1 MPFFWGDGFDC
12 YALPADALLGYWDSG
27 ALNFILGSGRFSG
40 SRGAINS
47 STGVW
52 LVKSS
57 GSNDATHHIVCAFQ
71 QTAAIS
77 GTTLGLYFQLTDGTT
92 NQCCIVFR
100 SDGAILL
107 TSATP
112 TGTVLAT
119 YTGAVTAANTWYAFE
134 FEVVIN
140 NTAGSF
146 AVRKNGNTSNDFSA
160 ASLNTRPGTNSYA
173 NKLTIGVQSA
183 ISSQAIDDLLWRSD
197 AASVPWVGDIR
208 CYTRRPASDA
218 AVQWTPSGSMAL
230 VTPVP
235 PATTAASSAGIGR
248 YYAFTASYTGT
259 IGSVIITSTSA
270 SAANLKAAIYTY
282 AAGVPTTVLGTS
294 NVVTNPAAGTITF
307 IFPSPVSVVQGTQYF
322 FAWNCDATTGT
333 LRNNA
338 SPPGGTGPFLSN
350 TQSYATFPATNPTS
364 LSNASPLSFTVNIT
378 PASGANAPM
387 VSDDMQDAT
396 ASYVYSANVNDTDQY
411 TLTGTASVPTTV
423 VGVTTRG
430 LFQKSDAGTR
440 NAVVQ
445 LKSGGT
451 TVESANTAL
460 NTTWGW
466 IARTDLTDPATGA
479 AWTPGGVSTAQVGAR
494 VAA

>member
-1 MPFFWGDGFDC
+1 MSFFWGDGYDC
-12 YALPADALLGYWDSG
+12 YAAAADALLGYWDSG
-27 ALNFILGSGRFSG
+27 TTGFTLGTGRFTG
-40 SRGAINS
+40 SRSIVHSATGA
-47 STGVW
+47 W

-57 GSNDATHHIVCAFQ
+57 GSNDATHHIVCAYQ
-71 QTAAIS
+71 QTQAIG

-112 TGTVLAT
+112 GGTVLAT
-119 YTGAVTAANTWYAFE
+119 YTGAVPAAGNWYAFE

-140 NTAGSF
+140 NTTGSF

-160 ASLNTRPGTNSYA
+160 SSLNTRPGTNAYA
-173 NKLTIGVQSA
+173 NKLTVGSNAAVTGA
-183 ISSQAIDDLLWRSD
+183 AFDDVLWRSD
-197 AASVPWVGDIR
+197 AAVPWVGDIR

-218 AVQWTPSGSMAL
+218 AVQWSRSGSTPL
-230 VTPVP
+230 PNGVTSANNISV
-235 PATTAASSAGIGR
+235 ASGTVK
-248 YYAFTASYTGT
+248 YMPFTAVADGT
-259 IGSVIITSTSA
+259 IGSVTTVFTTGSSA
-270 SAANLKAAIYTY
+270 NFKCAIYLSS
-282 AAGVPTTVLGTS
+282 GGLPTTALGSATPVS
-294 NVVTNPAAGTITF
+294 APGTGTITF
-307 IFPSPVSVVQGTQYF
+307 TFASPVSVTKDVSYF
-322 FAWNCDATTGT
+322 IALLADATSGVY
-333 LRNNA
+333 
-338 SPPGGTGPFLSN
+338 GGNTSN
-350 TQSYATFPATNPTS
+350 TTGRSASGVTYSTFPLDNPTTTGGS
-364 LSNASPLSFTVNIT
+364 TVVGAQALLTTSVNAM
-378 PASGANAPM
+378 M
-387 VSDDMQDAT
+387 VAEAQQDAA
-396 ASYVYSANVNDTDQY
+396 ASYVYSATVGQTDQY
-411 TLTGTASVPTTV
+411 ALSDPASAPTTV

-451 TVESANTAL
+451 TVESASTAL
-460 NTTWGW
+460 NTTWSW